1 MAGSPVVSAMA
12 AMGRSPPDDRA
23 AQSGWRLT
31 MSPEL
36 ISILVL
42 VLIFA
47 IATLLPVNIG
57 VLAFVAAFLV
67 GTLVADQ
74 STDDIIGGF
83 PSDLFLTLV
92 GITFLFAIAQNNGTV
107 DWLIQLAVR
116 AVRGRVGA
124 MPWIMF
130 LLAAMLTAVGA
141 VSPGAVAIIAPIAL
155 GFAVQYHISP
165 LLMGL
170 MVIHG
175 AQAGGF
181 SPISIYGGITN
192 GVVEEAGL
200 PLNEVATFLA
210 SLFANLA
217 VAVLLF
223 VVLGGRE
230 LLRRRVEVAEEPA
243 GEAPGEPPDR
253 VGVSV
258 PQRGA
263 QAFGDAEME
272 ARSEERDLE
281 RAPQDRPSA
290 ETGEQP
296 QPSRA
301 YQLLT
306 VAGILIV
313 AALTL
318 FFEID
323 IGFAAITVG
332 LVLLLISPRLQKGAV
347 GQISWPEILL
357 ITGVGTYVGVLEAM
371 GTIDYVGEA
380 VADLASPLLVAL
392 LLCFI
397 GAVVSA
403 FASSTAI
410 LGSLIPLAVPFLQ
423 AGTGVNPV
431 GFIAAMA
438 VSSTIVDV
446 SPFSTNG
453 ALVLANA
460 PEGVDR
466 DRFFRQLVA
475 YGALVVALAPV
486 VLWLVFVVAL
496 G

>member
-1 MAGSPVVSAMA
+1 
-12 AMGRSPPDDRA
+12 
-23 AQSGWRLT
+23 
-31 MSPEL
+31 MSPEF

-42 VLIFA
+42 GLIFV

-74 STDDIIGGF
+74 SSDDIIAGF

-92 GITFLFAIAQNNGTV
+92 GITFLFAVAQNNGTV
-107 DWLIQLAVR
+107 DWLVELAVR
-116 AVRGRVGA
+116 AVRGRIGA
-124 MPWIMF
+124 IPWIMF
-130 LLAAMLTAVGA
+130 ALAAVLTAVGA

-155 GFAVQYHISP
+155 GFAAQYHISP

-210 SLFANLA
+210 SLFVNLA

-223 VVLGGRE
+223 MVLGGRD
-230 LLRRRVEVAEEPA
+230 LLRRRAEVAEGP
-243 GEAPGEPPDR
+243 
-253 VGVSV
+253 V
-258 PQRGA
+258 
-263 QAFGDAEME
+263 GDAPEPSAAGGAGDGRPDPGAGSRVFATSPQQRAQLYGDSEME
-272 ARSEERDLE
+272 ARTEERELE
-281 RAPQDRPSA
+281 RAPRSGSEPVPD
-290 ETGEQP
+290 EQP
-296 QPSRA
+296 PPSRG

-306 VAGILIV
+306 IVGILIL

-318 FFEID
+318 FFELD
-323 IGFAAITVG
+323 IGFVAITIG
-332 LVLLLISPRLQKGAV
+332 LVLTLIAPQLQKGAV
-347 GQISWPEILL
+347 GQVPWPEILL
-357 ITGVGTYVGVLEAM
+357 ITGVGTYVGVLEEM
-371 GTIDYVGEA
+371 GTIDYVGES

-403 FASSTAI
+403 FASSTAV

-460 PEGVDR
+460 PESVDR
-466 DRFFRQLVA
+466 NRFFRQLVA
-475 YGALVVALAPV
+475 YGALVTVLAPI
-486 VLWLVFVVAL
+486 VLWFVFVVVL

>member
-1 MAGSPVVSAMA
+1 
-12 AMGRSPPDDRA
+12 
-23 AQSGWRLT
+23 

-42 VLIFA
+42 GLIFV
-47 IATLLPVNIG
+47 IATVLPVNIG
-57 VLAFVAAFLV
+57 VLAFAAAFLV
-67 GTLVADQ
+67 GTVVADQ
-74 STDDIIGGF
+74 STDDIIAGF

-92 GITFLFAIAQNNGTV
+92 GITFLFAVAQNNGTV
-107 DWLIQLAVR
+107 DWLIDLAVR
-116 AVRGRVGA
+116 AVRGRIGA
-124 MPWIMF
+124 IPWIMF
-130 LLAAMLTAVGA
+130 ALAAVLTAVGA

-155 GFAVQYHISP
+155 GFAAQYQISP

-210 SLFANLA
+210 SLVVNLA

-223 VVLGGRE
+223 VVMGGRD
-230 LLRRRVEVAEEPA
+230 LLRRRAEVPEAPA
-243 GEAPGEPPDR
+243 GEGDGDGPR
-253 VGVSV
+253 VLAAS
-258 PQRGA
+258 PQQGA
-263 QAFGDAEME
+263 QVYGDAEME
-272 ARSEERDLE
+272 ARTEERELE
-281 RAPQDRPSA
+281 RPRETPEAREAPDD
-290 ETGEQP
+290 QP

-306 VAGILIV
+306 VAGILTL

-318 FFEID
+318 FFELD
-323 IGFAAITVG
+323 IGFVAITIG
-332 LVLLLISPRLQKGAV
+332 LVLVLIAPQLQRRAV
-347 GQISWPEILL
+347 GQVPWPEILL
-357 ITGVGTYVGVLEAM
+357 ITGVGTYVGVLEEM
-371 GTIDYVGEA
+371 GTIDYVGES

-403 FASSTAI
+403 FASSTAV

-423 AGTGVNPV
+423 AGTGVSPV

-460 PEGVDR
+460 PDSVDR

-475 YGALVVALAPV
+475 YGALVTVLAPV
-486 VLWLVFVVAL
+486 VLWLVFVVVL